1 VKIGKIVIIS
11 SDEAK
16 FKDDMLREQAKLIK
30 AQESYISS
38 LEELKNTLFEK
49 ILELEVTNKTMTK
62 LQEYKEETERLISNE
77 EN

>member
-1 VKIGKIVIIS
+1 MKIGKIVIIS